1 MDSLRE
7 RLDAIKA
14 RLAETSHAPWTL
26 ETGSEGVRFIR
37 TARTDGENRLFARHD
52 LEPAPDGDI
61 AFIALA
67 RNVLER
73 LVDALD
79 GGDPQSISREELD
92 EIAAV
97 TDRAT
102 SGPWT
107 PFIEERQPIG
117 GSSVIWVGGDDFG
130 ADMYLWLG
138 DEMAPGELFDFVAH
152 ARQDVPWLVDEIRR
166 RQGSD

>member
-1 MDSLRE
+1 MDSLHE
-7 RLDAIKA
+7 RLDAIRA
-14 RLAETSHAPWTL
+14 RLAETSPAPWTV
-26 ETGSEGVRFIR
+26 ETGGEGARFVR
-37 TARTDGENRLFARHD
+37 TGQTDGEDRLFVRHD
-52 LEPAPDGDI
+52 LAPAPDGDV

-79 GGDPQSISREELD
+79 GNPHSISPEELD
-92 EIAAV
+92 EIQAAA
-97 TDRAT
+97 DGAT
-102 SGPWT
+102 RGPWT

-117 GSSVIWVGGDDFG
+117 GSSVIWVGGDDFD

-138 DEMAPGELFDFVAH
+138 DDMAPGELFDFVAY

-166 RQGSD
+166 RQGNE